1 MTGLGIAALLWI
13 AGLAGYF
20 YFTTERQR
28 ENLLLLAWIILLAPA
43 VVWLVIGLTR

>member
-28 ENLLLLAWIILLAPA
+28 ENFLLVAWIALLAPA
-43 VVWLVIGLTR
+43 VIWLIIGLMR